1 MKNEGVIMN
10 RFDIAAKDWDTK
22 PTSLLIAKATSEKIR
37 EFIDLDN
44 KSILDYGCGTG
55 LLAFNLSNETN
66 SVLGMDNSIGMI
78 EVFNQK
84 VKQCGFSNIKAIQ
97 HNIDIAN
104 LPFQAFD
111 IIVISMTLHHIQ
123 SPSDFFEKCKYAL
136 KPHGYLCISDLDE
149 EDGTFHEKHNNEG
162 VHHFGFSK
170 DYIQNVHN
178 LHAFKVVYL
187 DDICTL
193 ERENGNFPIFLSI
206 GQI

>member
-1 MKNEGVIMN
+1 MN

-37 EFIDLDN
+37 EFLTLDH

-66 SVLGMDNSIGMI
+66 SVLGMDNSSGMI

-84 VKQCGFSNIKAIQ
+84 VKQFSFSNIKAIQ
-97 HNIDIAN
+97 HNIDAAN

-111 IIVISMTLHHIQ
+111 VIVTSMTLHHIQ

-136 KPHGYLCISDLDE
+136 KPNGYLCISDLDE
-149 EDGTFHEKHNNEG
+149 EDGTFHEKHNNDG
-162 VHHFGFSK
+162 VFHFGFSK
-170 DYIQNVHN
+170 DYIQHLHN
-178 LHAFKVVYL
+178 LHAFKVIYL